1 MTEQRDTERVETVI
15 IGGGQAGL
23 TTGYHLGKRGR
34 SFVILDAFERVGD
47 AWRKGRW
54 DSLRLFTPARY
65 NGMPGMPFPAPGW
78 SFPTKEEMASYMETY
93 ADRFHLNVRTGVTV
107 DGLSRNGVGFV
118 VSAGGRRFEADNVVV
133 ASGAHRIPKVP
144 AFARELDPQIVQ
156 FHSSEYLRPSQLRE
170 GDVLIVGAGN
180 SGAEIAHEVSKNHR
194 TWIAGRDVGQ
204 IPVRHG
210 SGLGARLLLPVIRFV
225 GQHVLTKRTPIGR
238 KALAKLGN
246 STPLIRVR
254 RPDLAADGVERLPRM
269 AAVKDGLP
277 VLDDGRVMDVTNVI
291 WCTGF
296 RPDYGWIDSPVFAE
310 DGWPL
315 HVRGVVN
322 AAPGLYFVGLNLQ
335 FSATSDVLPS
345 RGRDARYVVKHIAS
359 RKPQDRSDTRGAPVA
374 S

>member
-1 MTEQRDTERVETVI
+1 MSEQRDTERFDTII

-34 SFVILDAFERVGD
+34 SFVILDSFERIGD

-65 NGMPGMPFPAPGW
+65 NGMPGMQFPAPGW
-78 SFPTKEEMASYMETY
+78 SFPTKDEMGDYMETY
-93 ADRFHLNVRTGVTV
+93 AARFRLPVRNGVTV
-107 DGLSRNGVGFV
+107 DGLSKNGGRFI

-133 ASGAHRIPKVP
+133 ASGAHRIPKSP
-144 AFARELDPQIVQ
+144 AFASELDPRIVQ
-156 FHSSEYLRPSQLRE
+156 LHSTEYHGPTQLRE

-180 SGAEIAHEVSKNHR
+180 SGAEIAHEVSKSHR

-225 GQHVLTKRTPIGR
+225 GQHVLTMRTPIGR
-238 KALAKLGN
+238 KARAKFGHGL
-246 STPLIRVR
+246 PLIRVR
-254 RPDLAADGVERLPRM
+254 RPDLAADGVERLPRV
-269 AAVKDGLP
+269 AGVKDGRPILE
-277 VLDDGRVMDVTNVI
+277 DGRVMDVANVI

-296 RPDYGWIDSPVFAE
+296 RRDYGWIDLPVFGE
-310 DGWPL
+310 DGQPL
-315 HVRGVVN
+315 HVRGVVGG
-322 AAPGLYFVGLNLQ
+322 APGLYFVGLNFQ

-345 RGRDARYVVKHIAS
+345 RGRDARYVVHHIAS
-359 RKPQDRSDTRGAPVA
+359 RKRTRRALADATVEV
-374 S
+374 